1 MKTFKYTQSIE
12 TGYATY
18 VEAENIEQA
27 QEMIDNGEY
36 CEEDFFEDGEPMVVR
51 NLLQEIDEDGEI
63 LDDDEW

>member
-1 MKTFKYTQSIE
+1 MKTFKYTQFIE

-18 VEAENIEQA
+18 VEAESLEEAREKIE
-27 QEMIDNGEY
+27 NGNY
-36 CEEDFFEDGEPMVVR
+36 EEDFCEDEEPMVVR